1 MIQVDLVPQV
11 VNPLSVAVQVSGKKR
26 LILDLRYVNKCLLKR
41 KVKYEDWRVAL
52 RYFEKDAYMFSFDLK
67 SGYHHVDI
75 YNEHQ
80 TFLGFAWKD
89 LYSLQTK
96 YYVFTVLPFG
106 LSTAPYIFTKVVK
119 PLETHWRFQ
128 NISIAVF
135 LDDGW
140 SSELDYSKCKTQAKG
155 VRTDLVHAGW
165 IINDEKSIWE
175 PTQVIDWLGLKWNS
189 KEGTLSI
196 LERRIDKIQNTL
208 RSIIESDYLISARH
222 LAKCVGK
229 IISTGPVLGNISR
242 IMTRHCSMSIAS
254 AETWEDDRFLLDH
267 YCQQELQFWVNS
279 LTKLNKRNC
288 FLYKSPNCFV
298 HSDASIT
305 GCGSVITLNNE
316 AVCHKLW
323 EEWETHK
330 SSTWR
335 ELSAIAFS
343 LRSFTDL
350 LAQTHVKWFTD
361 SQAAA
366 KIVET
371 GSICN

>member
-1 MIQVDLVPQV
+1 
-11 VNPLSVAVQVSGKKR
+11 
-26 LILDLRYVNKCLLKR
+26 
-41 KVKYEDWRVAL
+41 
-52 RYFEKDAYMFSFDLK
+52 
-67 SGYHHVDI
+67 
-75 YNEHQ
+75 
-80 TFLGFAWKD
+80 
-89 LYSLQTK
+89 
-96 YYVFTVLPFG
+96 
-106 LSTAPYIFTKVVK
+106 
-119 PLETHWRFQ
+119 
-128 NISIAVF
+128 
-135 LDDGW
+135 
-140 SSELDYSKCKTQAKG
+140 
-155 VRTDLVHAGW
+155 
-165 IINDEKSIWE
+165 
-175 PTQVIDWLGLKWNS
+175 
-189 KEGTLSI
+189 
-196 LERRIDKIQNTL
+196 
-208 RSIIESDYLISARH
+208 
-222 LAKCVGK
+222 
-229 IISTGPVLGNISR
+229 
-242 IMTRHCSMSIAS
+242 
-254 AETWEDDRFLLDH
+254 
-267 YCQQELQFWVNS
+267 VNS

-371 GSICN
+371 GSMQLELHQIAIDIFSFCLAHQITLDTTREEHQGRFYKQINRPRRLANYQRGI